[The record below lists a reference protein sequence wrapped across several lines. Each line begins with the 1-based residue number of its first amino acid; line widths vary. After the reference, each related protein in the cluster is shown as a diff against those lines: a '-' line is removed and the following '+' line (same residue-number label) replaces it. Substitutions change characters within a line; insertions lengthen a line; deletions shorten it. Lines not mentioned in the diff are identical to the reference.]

1 MLGPR
6 HGAKSEI
13 NRRSDVVSMA
23 SVVPTNPLAL
33 AGASRQPPAH
43 QGGLAELVD
52 ALDSKSSSNEC
63 GFESHSRYFLHAAIA
78 GLHSTDPRSMAPS
91 RTIGIIAGSGVY
103 PETFIAAARKHS
115 PDIRLVVVAFEGET
129 KPELADLADAIQWGR
144 VGQLS
149 KLIKFFLRE
158 GATEAVMMG
167 QISPKNLFDLRPDL
181 RILMMLA
188 RVKERNAETLF
199 GAIAEELAKDRI
211 TLLPAT
217 TFLEDHLPGPG
228 HVCGPAFKK
237 RQLTDAEFGFKI
249 AKQTSALD
257 IGQSV
262 VVRHGTVLA
271 VEAFEGT
278 NACIKRGGEQGR
290 GKDVLLVKVSKPNQD
305 FRFDVPVI
313 GPQTIETCAAAGVG
327 GIAIEAGK
335 TLLLE
340 KSTIA
345 ALCERHQIGVHAVS

>member
-1 MLGPR
+1 MRLQ
-6 HGAKSEI
+6 
-13 NRRSDVVSMA
+13 
-23 SVVPTNPLAL
+23 SV
-33 AGASRQPPAH
+33 GD

-63 GFESHSRYFLHAAIA
+63 GFESHSRYFILREYQRVFSEYV
-78 GLHSTDPRSMAPS
+78 LDTRSMAHP

-103 PETFIAAARKHS
+103 PETFIAAARRHS
-115 PDIRLVVVAFEGET
+115 PEIRLVLCAFRGET
-129 KPELADLADAIQWGR
+129 RPELESMVDATEWIR

-149 KLIKFFLRE
+149 KPIKFFRRE
-158 GATEAVMMG
+158 GADEAVMMG

-181 RILMMLA
+181 RVLMVLA

-199 GAIAEELAKDRI
+199 GAVAEELAKDGI

-228 HVCGPAFKK
+228 HVCGPAFRK
-237 RQLTDAEFGFKI
+237 RQLSDAEFGFRI

-271 VEAFEGT
+271 AEAFEGT
-278 NACIKRGGEQGR
+278 NACIRRGGELGR

-305 FRFDVPVI
+305 FRFDVPVV
-313 GPQTIETCAAAGVG
+313 GPQTIETCADAGVG

-340 KSTIA
+340 KDRVA
-345 ALCERHQIGVHAVS
+345 ELCERLHIGIHAV